1 MIKGVKFRL
10 KPTKEQELLMWKS
23 VGVARFAYNWG
34 LAKQEENFRSG
45 GKFIS
50 CRKLRN
56 ELVALKNSEE
66 FSWLKEVSGKVIN
79 QAFEDLDK
87 AYKKFFLKKADRP
100 KFKSKRKSK
109 PSFYARYD
117 SMKFDGDTVR
127 IERLGKIKFHFDKEI
142 PQLDKYHNPRISF
155 DGMYWYLSFTFEHEQ
170 PTVELT
176 GESIGIDVG
185 VKDLAIVSNMDEPIK
200 NINKSKRVRKIE
212 RKLKRLQRQ
221 ASRKYEMNMEGKR
234 FKKTANIVK
243 LQREIKK
250 VYRRLRNI
258 RRNHTHQATASI
270 VKTKP
275 SRVVMEHLNIQG
287 MMKNKYLARVISEQ
301 HLCEFKKQMK
311 YKCEFYG
318 IEFVEAD
325 RFFPSS
331 KMCSCCG
338 NIKRDLKL
346 RDRRYVCESCGLI
359 EDRDKNAAINLAN
372 YQLVTT

>member
-243 LQREIKK
+243 LQRDQSCQLSVSNHLNGSTD
-250 VYRRLRNI
+250 VYGALRRNLRLRSAI
-258 RRNHTHQATASI
+258 ET
-270 VKTKP
+270 
-275 SRVVMEHLNIQG
+275 RV
-287 MMKNKYLARVISEQ
+287 A
-301 HLCEFKKQMK
+301 
-311 YKCEFYG
+311 
-318 IEFVEAD
+318 
-325 RFFPSS
+325 
-331 KMCSCCG
+331 
-338 NIKRDLKL
+338 
-346 RDRRYVCESCGLI
+346 
-359 EDRDKNAAINLAN
+359 
-372 YQLVTT
+372 